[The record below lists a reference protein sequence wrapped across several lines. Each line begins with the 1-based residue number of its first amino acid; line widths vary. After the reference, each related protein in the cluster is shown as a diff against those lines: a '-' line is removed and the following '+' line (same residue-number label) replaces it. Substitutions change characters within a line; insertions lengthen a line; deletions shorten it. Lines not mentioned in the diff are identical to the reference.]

1 MKKVAVIGAGISG
14 LFIAN
19 LFKRNKKYKV
29 TIFERNSLINL
40 KEGYGIQL
48 SVNSI
53 KLLNKIQFDKLE
65 NNEKFNPDK
74 INFYSVKNSNKIC
87 ELNISDFNTENCK
100 YTTLKRSSLINF
112 LKKDLEKEI
121 KFDHTI
127 SKIEQQDKIIKIT
140 FENNEIH
147 EFDYLI
153 ISDGVFSKS
162 KSLLSKNQIEPKF
175 NDTLAIRGI
184 IPSSLNM
191 ADKKNISL
199 FLGSNFH
206 YVIYPVS
213 HDGDLNFIAVMKFK
227 LSEDEQKDYSLFND
241 NIFINKILEKIPHKN
256 KKLFDDIENLKI
268 YPVFISR
275 DFFKVKSNNIH
286 LIGDAFFAFP
296 PSFAQGASQ
305 SIEGAY
311 ELFENIENN
320 TESNFFKNRV
330 DKIKMV
336 NNRSKFNQFAFH
348 LSNPL
353 TTLLRNILLKRLVK
367 NKKFLESY
375 LGRIYKN

>member
-1 MKKVAVIGAGISG
+1 MKKIAVIGAGISG

-19 LFKRNKKYKV
+19 LFKRNKKYQV
-29 TIFERNSLINL
+29 TIFERNSSINL

-74 INFYSVKNSNKIC
+74 INFYSIKNSKKIC

-100 YTTLKRSSLINF
+100 YTTLRRSSFINF

-127 SKIEQQDKIIKIT
+127 SKIEQQDQIVKIT
-140 FENNEIH
+140 FKNNEIY
-147 EFDYLI
+147 EFDYLV

-162 KSLLSKNQIEPKF
+162 KSLLSKNKTEPKF

-184 IPSSLNM
+184 IPSHSNM

-213 HDGDLNFIAVMKFK
+213 PDGDLNFIAVMKYQ

-241 NIFINKILEKIPHKN
+241 NIFINKILDKVPDINKN
-256 KKLFDDIENLKI
+256 FFDNIDDLKI
-268 YPVFISR
+268 YPVFISH
-275 DFFKVKSNNIH
+275 DFFKVKNNNIH

-311 ELFENIENN
+311 ELFENIQNN
-320 TESNFFKNRV
+320 TEDNFFKNRV
-330 DKIKMV
+330 NKTKMV

-353 TTLLRNILLKRLVK
+353 TTLLRNIFLKRLVK

-375 LGRIYKN
+375 LGKIYKN

>member
-1 MKKVAVIGAGISG
+1 MKKVAIIGAGISG

-19 LFKRNKKYKV
+19 LFKRNEKYQV
-29 TIFERNSLINL
+29 TIFERNSLIDL

-65 NNEKFNPDK
+65 NNKKFNPDK

-100 YTTLKRSSLINF
+100 YTTLKRSSLIDF
-112 LKKDLEKEI
+112 LKKDIEKEI
-121 KFDHTI
+121 KFNHTI
-127 SKIEQQDKIIKIT
+127 STIEQQDQIVKIA
-140 FENNEIH
+140 FENNEAY

-162 KSLLSKNQIEPKF
+162 KNLLSKNQIQPKYD
-175 NDTLAIRGI
+175 DTLAIRGI
-184 IPSSLNM
+184 IPSSSNI

-213 HDGDLNFIAVMKFK
+213 PDGDLNFIAVMKYK
-227 LSEDEQKDYSLFND
+227 LSEDEQKDFSLFKDD
-241 NIFINKILEKIPHKN
+241 NFIKKILEKVPQ
-256 KKLFDDIENLKI
+256 LSMEFFDNINDLKI
-268 YPVFISR
+268 YPVFVSH
-275 DFFKVKSNNIH
+275 DFFEFNNNNIH
-286 LIGDAFFAFP
+286 LVGDAFFAFS

-320 TESNFFKNRV
+320 TKSNFFRNRV

-353 TTLLRNILLKRLVK
+353 TTFLRNIFLKRLVK
-367 NKKFLESY
+367 NKKFLEGY
-375 LGRIYKN
+375 LGKIYKN

>member
-1 MKKVAVIGAGISG
+1 MRKVAIIGAGISG

-19 LFKRNKKYKV
+19 LFKRNKNYQV
-29 TIFERNSLINL
+29 TIFERNSSIKL

-74 INFYSVKNSNKIC
+74 INFYSIKNSNKIC
-87 ELNISDFNTENCK
+87 ELDISDFNIENCK

-127 SKIEQQDKIIKIT
+127 SKIEQQDQIVKIT
-140 FENNEIH
+140 FENNKIY

-162 KSLLSKNQIEPKF
+162 KNLLSKNQIEPKF

-184 IPSSLNM
+184 IPSSSNM

-213 HDGDLNFIAVMKFK
+213 PNGDLNFIALMKFK
-227 LSEDEQKDYSLFND
+227 LSEDEQKNYSLFND
-241 NIFINKILEKIPHKN
+241 DIFINKILDKVPHLNREFFNNIK
-256 KKLFDDIENLKI
+256 DLKI
-268 YPVFISR
+268 YPVFISH
-275 DFFKVKSNNIH
+275 DFFKVKNNNIH

-320 TESNFFKNRV
+320 TESNFFRNRV

-353 TTLLRNILLKRLVK
+353 TTLLRNIFLKRLVK

-375 LGRIYKN
+375 LGKIYKN

>member
-19 LFKRNKKYKV
+19 LFKRNEKYQL
-29 TIFERNSLINL
+29 TIFERNSLIDL

-65 NNEKFNPDK
+65 NNKKFNPDK

-100 YTTLKRSSLINF
+100 YTTLKRSSLIDF
-112 LKKDLEKEI
+112 LKKDIEKEI
-121 KFDHTI
+121 KFNHTI
-127 SKIEQQDKIIKIT
+127 STIEQQDQIVKIT
-140 FENNEIH
+140 FENNEAY

-162 KSLLSKNQIEPKF
+162 KNLLSKNKIQPKYD
-175 NDTLAIRGI
+175 DTLAIRGI
-184 IPSSLNM
+184 IPSSSNI

-213 HDGDLNFIAVMKFK
+213 PDGDLNFIAVMKYK
-227 LSEDEQKDYSLFND
+227 LSEDEQKDFSLFKDD
-241 NIFINKILEKIPHKN
+241 NFIKKILEKVPQ
-256 KKLFDDIENLKI
+256 LSMEFFDNINDLKI
-268 YPVFISR
+268 YPVFVSH
-275 DFFKVKSNNIH
+275 DFFEFNNNNIH
-286 LIGDAFFAFP
+286 LVGDAFFAFS

-320 TESNFFKNRV
+320 TKSNFFRNRV

-353 TTLLRNILLKRLVK
+353 TTFIRNIFLKRLVK
-367 NKKFLESY
+367 NKKFLEGY
-375 LGRIYKN
+375 LGKIYKN

>member
-19 LFKRNKKYKV
+19 LFKRNEKYQV
-29 TIFERNSLINL
+29 TIFERNSLIDL

-65 NNEKFNPDK
+65 NNKKFNPDK
-74 INFYSVKNSNKIC
+74 INFYSIKNSNKIC

-100 YTTLKRSSLINF
+100 YTTLKRSSLIDF
-112 LKKDLEKEI
+112 LKKDIEKEI
-121 KFDHTI
+121 KFNHTI
-127 SKIEQQDKIIKIT
+127 STIEQQDQIVKIA
-140 FENNEIH
+140 FENNEAY

-162 KSLLSKNQIEPKF
+162 KNLLSKNQIKPKF
-175 NDTLAIRGI
+175 DDTFAIRGI
-184 IPSSLNM
+184 IPSSSNI

-213 HDGDLNFIAVMKFK
+213 PDGDLNFIAVMKYK
-227 LSEDEQKDYSLFND
+227 LSEDEQKDFSLFKDD
-241 NIFINKILEKIPHKN
+241 NFIKKILEKVPQ
-256 KKLFDDIENLKI
+256 LSMEFFDNINDLKI
-268 YPVFISR
+268 YPVFVSH
-275 DFFKVKSNNIH
+275 DFFEFNNNNIH
-286 LIGDAFFAFP
+286 LVGDAFFAFS

-320 TESNFFKNRV
+320 TKSNFFRNRV

-353 TTLLRNILLKRLVK
+353 TTFLRNIFLKRLVK
-367 NKKFLESY
+367 NKKFLEGY
-375 LGRIYKN
+375 LGKIYKN

>member
-1 MKKVAVIGAGISG
+1 MKKVAIIGAGISG

-19 LFKRNKKYKV
+19 LFKKNTKYQV
-29 TIFERNSLINL
+29 IIFERNSSTDFQ
-40 KEGYGIQL
+40 EGYGIQL

-53 KLLNKIQFDKLE
+53 KLLNEIQFDKLE

-74 INFYSVKNSNKIC
+74 INFYSIKNSRKIC
-87 ELNISDFNTENCK
+87 ELDISDFNTENCK

-112 LKKDLEKEI
+112 LKKDLEKKI
-121 KFDHTI
+121 KFNNAI
-127 SKIEQQDKIIKIT
+127 SKIEQQDQIVKIT
-140 FENNEIH
+140 FENNEIY

-184 IPSSLNM
+184 IPSSSNI

-213 HDGDLNFIAVMKFK
+213 SNGDLNFIAVMKYQ

-241 NIFINKILEKIPHKN
+241 DIFINKILDTVPHVN
-256 KKLFDDIENLKI
+256 REFFNNIQDLKI
-268 YPVFISR
+268 YPVFISQ
-275 DFFKVKSNNIH
+275 DFFKIKNNNIH

-305 SIEGAY
+305 SIESAY
-311 ELFENIENN
+311 ELFKSIEDN
-320 TESNFFKNRV
+320 TESSFFKSRV
-330 DKIKMV
+330 NKTKMV
-336 NNRSKFNQFAFH
+336 NYRSKFNQFAFH

-353 TTLLRNILLKRLVK
+353 STLLRNIFLKRLVK
-367 NKKFLESY
+367 NKKFLEAY
-375 LGRIYKN
+375 LGKIYKN

>member
-19 LFKRNKKYKV
+19 LFKRDKKYQV
-29 TIFERNSLINL
+29 TIFERNSLIDL
-40 KEGYGIQL
+40 KAGYGIQL

-87 ELNISDFNTENCK
+87 ELNISNFNTEKCK

-112 LKKDLEKEI
+112 LKQDLEKEI
-121 KFDHTI
+121 KFEHTI
-127 SKIEQQDKIIKIT
+127 LKIEQQDQIVKIT

-213 HDGDLNFIAVMKFK
+213 PNGDLNFIGLMKFK

-241 NIFINKILEKIPHKN
+241 NIFINKILDKVPHLN
-256 KKLFDDIENLKI
+256 NEFFDNINDLKI
-268 YPVFISR
+268 YPVFVSR
-275 DFFKVKSNNIH
+275 DFFEVNNNNIH

-353 TTLLRNILLKRLVK
+353 IIFFRNIFLKRLVK
-367 NKKFLESY
+367 NKKFLEYY
-375 LGRIYKN
+375 LGRIYKI

>member
-19 LFKRNKKYKV
+19 LFKRNERYQV
-29 TIFERNSLINL
+29 TIFERNSLIDL

-74 INFYSVKNSNKIC
+74 INFYSVKNFNKIC

-100 YTTLKRSSLINF
+100 YTTLKRSSLIKF

-121 KFDHTI
+121 KFNHTI
-127 SKIEQQDKIIKIT
+127 SKIDQQDQIIKIT
-140 FENNEIH
+140 FENNETY

-162 KSLLSKNQIEPKF
+162 KNLLSKNQIKPKF

-184 IPSSLNM
+184 IPRSSNI

-213 HDGDLNFIAVMKFK
+213 PDGDFNFIAVMKYQFLK
-227 LSEDEQKDYSLFND
+227 DEQKNYSLFND
-241 NIFINKILEKIPHKN
+241 NIFIKKILEKVPDIN
-256 KKLFDDIENLKI
+256 KEFFDNIKDLKI
-268 YPVFISR
+268 YPVFISH
-275 DFFKVKSNNIH
+275 DFFKVKNNNIH

-305 SIEGAY
+305 SIESAY

-320 TESNFFKNRV
+320 TESNFFRNRV
-330 DKIKMV
+330 NKTKMV
-336 NNRSKFNQFAFH
+336 NNRSRLNQFTFH

-353 TTLLRNILLKRLVK
+353 TTLLRNIFLKRLVK
-367 NKKFLESY
+367 NKKFLEGY
-375 LGRIYKN
+375 LGKIYKN

>member
-1 MKKVAVIGAGISG
+1 MKKIAVIGAGISG

-19 LFKRNKKYKV
+19 LFKRNEKYQV
-29 TIFERNSLINL
+29 TIFEKNSFINL
-40 KEGYGIQL
+40 KNGYGIQL
-48 SVNSI
+48 SINSI
-53 KLLNKIQFDKLE
+53 KLLNKINFERLE
-65 NNEKFNPDK
+65 NSEKFNPNK
-74 INFYSVKNSNKIC
+74 INFYSIKNSNKIC
-87 ELNISDFNTENCK
+87 ELDISNFNTENCK

-121 KFDHTI
+121 KFDHSI
-127 SKIEQQDKIIKIT
+127 SKIEQQDHIIKIT
-140 FENNEIH
+140 FNNNDIYEC
-147 EFDYLI
+147 DYLI

-162 KSLLSKNQIEPKF
+162 KNLLSKHQVEPKF
-175 NDTLAIRGI
+175 NHKLAIRGK
-184 IPSSLNM
+184 IPCSLDI

-206 YVIYPVS
+206 YVVYPVS
-213 HDGDLNFIAVMKFK
+213 PSGELNFIAVMKYK
-227 LSEDEQKDYSLFND
+227 LSEDEQKNYSVLNDDNFIKKIFEEVPYLNREFFN
-241 NIFINKILEKIPHKN
+241 NIQ
-256 KKLFDDIENLKI
+256 DLKI
-268 YPVFISR
+268 YPVFVSH
-275 DFFKVKSNNIH
+275 DYFKVKNNNIH
-286 LIGDAFFAFP
+286 LIGDAFFTFP

-330 DKIKMV
+330 DKTKMV
-336 NNRSKFNQFAFH
+336 NNRSKLNQFAFH

-375 LGRIYKN
+375 LGKIYKN